1 MDVACPMNKDFYN
14 QKKSILNDPIEF
26 ISAHRSDINTNEI
39 NLLDDLCSQFKRQ
52 QKEYQEVERQK
63 ALISREIGKAKSNN
77 QPATKLIQSMQERS
91 TQSTKL
97 EERLYETEKQILK
110 FIEPYDDMDTHDEK
124 SSKTVANQTTPRR
137 RHKTIEEKLEIADV
151 KISLFNN
158 EDSAWNN
165 YVTAHPAATIHHLT
179 HWRNIL
185 KKTYNIESLYFF
197 AHDNN
202 HKVVGILPLTRLKSR
217 LFGDLLV
224 SMPYFQRGGA
234 IADHPMIE
242 KKLIDAATK
251 EASRLGVDHIEFR
264 DDIPRE
270 GLPVHSHKVSMIL
283 SLPNTTEA
291 LWSNFSPKLRAQIK
305 RPQQLTPQVLIG
317 GKEYTNDFYKV
328 YSQNMRDLGSPAH
341 SKRLVENIL
350 DKFPNSSWIIV
361 IRLDNKPVSAAL
373 LLGHSDT
380 MEVPLAS
387 TIRKANPHSM
397 NMLLYWEIL
406 KLAIK
411 HRYNKFDFGRSS
423 KNSGTYRFK
432 RQWGAQP
439 VQLFWHYWLRDTN
452 ELPYI
457 NPSNPKYAIAINIWK
472 LLPVRFTRWL
482 GPLIIKNIP

>member
-1 MDVACPMNKDFYN
+1 M
-14 QKKSILNDPIEF
+14 ILNICKH
-26 ISAHRSDINTNEI
+26 SSD
-39 NLLDDLCSQFKRQ
+39 
-52 QKEYQEVERQK
+52 
-63 ALISREIGKAKSNN
+63 
-77 QPATKLIQSMQERS
+77 
-91 TQSTKL
+91 
-97 EERLYETEKQILK
+97 
-110 FIEPYDDMDTHDEK
+110 K
-124 SSKTVANQTTPRR
+124 SSHEEESCKTIVNQVTPRR
-137 RHKTIEEKLEIADV
+137 RHKTCEEKLDIADV
-151 KISLFNN
+151 KISHFNN

-165 YVTAHPAATIHHLT
+165 YVTAHPTATIHHLT

-185 KKTYNIESLYFF
+185 KKTYNIESLYFV

-202 HKVVGILPLTRLKSR
+202 HKIVGILPLTRLKSR

-234 IADHPMIE
+234 IADHLMIE
-242 KKLIDAATK
+242 KKLMDAASK
-251 EASRLGVDHIEFR
+251 EASRLGIDHIEFR

-270 GLPVHSHKVSMIL
+270 GLPVLSHKVSMVL
-283 SLPNTTEA
+283 SLPNSTDV
-291 LWSNFSPKLRAQIK
+291 LWRSFSPKLRTQIK
-305 RPQQLTPQVLIG
+305 RPQQFLPTILIG
-317 GKEYTNDFYKV
+317 GKEYINDFYEV

-350 DKFPNSSWIIV
+350 DKFQNSSWIIL

-387 TIRKANPHSM
+387 TIRKANPYSM

-411 HRYNKFDFGRSS
+411 HHYNKFDFGRSS

-439 VQLFWHYWLRDTN
+439 VQLYWHYWLRDTN
-452 ELPYI
+452 ELPYL